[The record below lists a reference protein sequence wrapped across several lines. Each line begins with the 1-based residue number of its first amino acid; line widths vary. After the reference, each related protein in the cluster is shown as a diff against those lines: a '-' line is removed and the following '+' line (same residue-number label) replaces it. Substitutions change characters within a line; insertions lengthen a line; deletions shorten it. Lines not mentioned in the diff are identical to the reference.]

1 MDAVTSAGG
10 PAGLHRWWRRQAV
23 ASVDHV
29 DVIRK
34 VEDEAVWSPR
44 YLFMTLM
51 SAGIALLGLLL
62 SSPAV
67 VIGAMLISPLMGPIL
82 GMGFA
87 LAVFDFREFRR
98 AATALALGSAAA
110 ILFTA
115 AIVLVSP
122 LQTVTAEIAVRTRPN
137 LFDLLVALFS
147 ALAGSYAMIRGRSG
161 TIVGVAIATALMPPL
176 AVVGFGLATWNQ
188 AVFGGALLLFITN
201 MVTIAL
207 TATVMARL
215 YGFAAHLSP
224 RQSGLQAVLL
234 VIVLAALAVPLA
246 LALKQIAWETVASR
260 QIRDAVLQPFTQAA
274 RLSQIDIDYDTRP
287 MRVRAVVLTPAFARD
302 ANRRVSAALQAQF
315 ERPLDLHI
323 DQLRVGGESRSV
335 EGEQIA
341 AAQSADARQRSEAQN
356 EVRERLATM
365 AGVEPSEVTVDPAQ
379 RRAMVR
385 AAPLPGAALAT
396 YRALEERAAAG
407 LEGWA
412 VALIPPLLDL
422 PSPPF
427 GAGPLD
433 EDAAAS
439 VALAAWAARRL
450 GNPVEVTGSETA
462 AAPVA
467 DALAA
472 AGVSVRMTGKPGRV
486 SIRWAPPTTVQPGG

>member
-1 MDAVTSAGG
+1 
-10 PAGLHRWWRRQAV
+10 
-23 ASVDHV
+23 
-29 DVIRK
+29 
-34 VEDEAVWSPR
+34 
-44 YLFMTLM
+44 
-51 SAGIALLGLLL
+51 
-62 SSPAV
+62 
-67 VIGAMLISPLMGPIL
+67 
-82 GMGFA
+82 
-87 LAVFDFREFRR
+87 
-98 AATALALGSAAA
+98 
-110 ILFTA
+110 
-115 AIVLVSP
+115 
-122 LQTVTAEIAVRTRPN
+122 
-137 LFDLLVALFS
+137 LFS

-188 AVFGGALLLFITN
+188 AVFGGALLLFVTN

-260 QIRDAVLQPFTQAA
+260 QIRDAVLQPFTHTA
-274 RLSQIDIDYDTRP
+274 RLSQIDIDYDARP

-302 ANRRVSAALQAQF
+302 ANRRVSAVLQAQF

-379 RRAMVR
+379 RRAVVR
-385 AAPLPGAALAT
+385 AVPLPGATLAT
-396 YRALEERAAAG
+396 YRALEERAAVG

-427 GAGPLD
+427 GGGALD
-433 EDAAAS
+433 EEAAAS
-439 VALAAWAARRL
+439 AALAAWAARRL

-467 DALAA
+467 EALAA
-472 AGVSVRMTGKPGRV
+472 AGVSVRTTGIPGPV
-486 SIRWAPPTTVQPGG
+486 SIRWAPPMPVEPGG